1 MNYVQAIQHGKAVI
15 RDVTPS
21 ELLSMDIDDVKKIAK
36 IDELFNKISEAQE
49 KTFGPIV
56 KEAQKKAFTKIS
68 EELKDVLADDVVK
81 NFLER

>member
-21 ELLSMDIDDVKKIAK
+21 ELLSMDVDDVKKIAK

-56 KEAQKKAFTKIS
+56 KKAQKKAFTKIS